1 MIQHEYDR
9 FSDDPSWWPTI
20 NVNLIFGYFAVVGCV
35 GIIYDWALTFGQE
48 VELIW
53 RQRWSL
59 MTFLF
64 LSVRYVGIGYALINM
79 LVTLPTISM
88 TDAVSIIIVDTL
100 DWTREVVDA
109 ILGVIVIARLHAMYQ
124 RSRKVLICL
133 VVIFVAIRITN
144 TVILA
149 MAMMQISG
157 EELVLSGTYQCQFN
171 YAGDFLLL
179 DSMIWILATVWEVLA
194 LCLAVWIAI
203 KHFRELRQYSTSGII
218 GDCFTVLMKTH
229 MSYFV
234 SFVAVSCFEIS
245 YLSPT
250 LSADADLLESQI
262 YSGFTQFFVFRIVQ
276 MFVLGPRLIL
286 SIREYHAKLVATS
299 DSATTMG
306 SIAFQERVHVST
318 SSGV

>member
-1 MIQHEYDR
+1 MVLV
-9 FSDDPSWWPTI
+9 SDDPSWWPTI

-35 GIIYDWALTFGQE
+35 GIIYDWVFPALTFGQE

-53 RQRWSL
+53 
-59 MTFLF
+59 
-64 LSVRYVGIGYALINM
+64 VRYIGIGYVGVNM

-88 TDAVSIIIVDTL
+88 TDAGCIIIIDTL

-109 ILGVIVIARLHAMYQ
+109 ILGAIPKGADM
-124 RSRKVLICL
+124 SRCNLCGHQNHQHNDPRNGDDAD
-133 VVIFVAIRITN
+133 FRGGSGSSEN
-144 TVILA
+144 T
-149 MAMMQISG
+149 

-179 DSMIWILATVWEVLA
+179 DSMIWILAYRMGA
-194 LCLAVWIAI
+194 
-203 KHFRELRQYSTSGII
+203 SGII

-234 SFVAVSCFEIS
+234 S

-286 SIREYHAKLVATS
+286 SIREYHAELVANS
-299 DSATTMG
+299 DTATTMA
-306 SIAFQERVHVST
+306 SIAFQERIYVET
-318 SSGV
+318 SSSV